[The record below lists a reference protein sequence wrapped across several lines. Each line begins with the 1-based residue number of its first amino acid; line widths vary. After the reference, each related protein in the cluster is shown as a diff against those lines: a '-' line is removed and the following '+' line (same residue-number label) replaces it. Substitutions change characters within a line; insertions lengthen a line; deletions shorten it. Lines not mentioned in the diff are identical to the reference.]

1 MTLFVWKTNQE
12 NLANKDDSSWYAW
25 YHRNGDIIKHVG
37 KDFFYLFIFEWRL
50 LLIIVIIEIIFMQGQ
65 EVQL

>member
-50 LLIIVIIEIIFMQGQ
+50 LGQ